1 MSAIALDWVGA
12 DRGGSRA
19 AMPSAS
25 PDPTRFHQAG
35 LPHVSTHQASDIQA
49 SNMQARS
56 NQAGANQAGPN
67 QASSNQASGL
77 HDMFNASTG
86 FGGPETRIFSGSA
99 PAGAGPGGSVAHQAV
114 NLGDAAPRRRCHAI
128 AVAGG
133 KGGVGKTTVAVNLGM
148 TLAMNGHDVM
158 LLDADM
164 GLANV
169 DVLLGLAP
177 SRHLGH
183 LLDGSATLEE
193 LILDAPHGLK
203 VIPGGSGARRLAQL
217 GNGEHAAVIRAF
229 DELPVPPDYLL
240 VDTAAGLSD
249 NVAMFAAAADD
260 VVLVV
265 CDEPASLTD
274 AYALIKVLSRDF
286 GVRRFR
292 FVANM
297 VRNLGEARALHQ
309 KLARV
314 SDRFLDVVLDFFG
327 MVPQDERLRQAIRRQ
342 NAVVDLWPAA
352 RSSQAFKQMANAVDT
367 WEEPARAGLDRIA
380 FFGGQAV
387 TASGW

>member
-1 MSAIALDWVGA
+1 M
-12 DRGGSRA
+12 
-19 AMPSAS
+19 
-25 PDPTRFHQAG
+25 
-35 LPHVSTHQASDIQA
+35 
-49 SNMQARS
+49 
-56 NQAGANQAGPN
+56 NQAW
-67 QASSNQASGL
+67 GL
-77 HDMFNASTG
+77 KDMFNAITA
-86 FGGPETRIFSGSA
+86 EHDA
-99 PAGAGPGGSVAHQAV
+99 PPAPHRPHQAAGAGV
-114 NLGDAAPRRRCHAI
+114 PRRRCRAI

-148 TLAMNGHDVM
+148 SLAMMGREVM

-183 LLDGSATLEE
+183 LLDGTATLEE
-193 LILDAPHGLK
+193 LLLDAPHGLK
-203 VIPGGSGARRLAQL
+203 IIPGGSGARRLAQL

-229 DELPVPPDYLL
+229 DELPRPPDYLL

-292 FVANM
+292 MVANL
-297 VRNLGEARALHQ
+297 VRNAGEARALHQ
-309 KLARV
+309 KLAKV
-314 SDRFLDVVLDFFG
+314 SDRFLDVVLDFLGF
-327 MVPQDERLRQAIRRQ
+327 VPQDERLRQAIRRQ
-342 NAVVDLWPAA
+342 SAVVDLWPAS
-352 RSSQAFKQMANAVDT
+352 RSSQAFKQLAGAVDN
-367 WEEPARAGLDRIA
+367 WEEPARGGLDRIA
-380 FFGGQAV
+380 FFGGQAM
-387 TASGW
+387 TAAGW

>member
-1 MSAIALDWVGA
+1 
-12 DRGGSRA
+12 
-19 AMPSAS
+19 
-25 PDPTRFHQAG
+25 
-35 LPHVSTHQASDIQA
+35 
-49 SNMQARS
+49 
-56 NQAGANQAGPN
+56 
-67 QASSNQASGL
+67 
-77 HDMFNASTG
+77 
-86 FGGPETRIFSGSA
+86 
-99 PAGAGPGGSVAHQAV
+99 
-114 NLGDAAPRRRCHAI
+114 
-128 AVAGG
+128 
-133 KGGVGKTTVAVNLGM
+133 
-148 TLAMNGHDVM
+148 M

-193 LILDAPHGLK
+193 LVLQAPHGLK
-203 VIPGGSGARRLAQL
+203 IIPGGSGARRLAQL

-229 DELPVPPDYLL
+229 DELPRPPDYLL
-240 VDTAAGLSD
+240 VDTPAGLSD

-292 FVANM
+292 MVANL
-297 VRNLGEARALHQ
+297 VRNAGEARALHQ
-309 KLARV
+309 KLAKV
-314 SDRFLDVVLDFFG
+314 ADRFLDVVLDFMG
-327 MVPQDERLRQAIRRQ
+327 MVPQDERLKQAIRRQ

-352 RSSQAFKQMANAVDT
+352 RSSQAFKQLAGAVDN

>member
-1 MSAIALDWVGA
+1 M
-12 DRGGSRA
+12 
-19 AMPSAS
+19 
-25 PDPTRFHQAG
+25 
-35 LPHVSTHQASDIQA
+35 
-49 SNMQARS
+49 
-56 NQAGANQAGPN
+56 NQAW
-67 QASSNQASGL
+67 GL
-77 HDMFNASTG
+77 KDMFNAITG
-86 FGGPETRIFSGSA
+86 DRNDA
-99 PAGAGPGGSVAHQAV
+99 PPAPHRPHQAV
-114 NLGDAAPRRRCHAI
+114 QLAVPRRRCRAI

-148 TLAMNGHDVM
+148 SLAMAGRDVM

-193 LILDAPHGLK
+193 LVLEAPHGLK

-229 DELPVPPDYLL
+229 DELPKPPDYLL

-260 VVLVV
+260 VILVV
-265 CDEPASLTD
+265 CDEPASITD
-274 AYALIKVLSRDF
+274 AYALVKVLSRDF

-292 FVANM
+292 MVANL

-309 KLARV
+309 KLAKV
-314 SDRFLDVVLDFFG
+314 SDRFLDVVLDFLG

-352 RSSQAFKQMANAVDT
+352 RSSQAFKQLAGAVDN

-387 TASGW
+387 PAAGW

>member
-1 MSAIALDWVGA
+1 MS
-12 DRGGSRA
+12 GSL
-19 AMPSAS
+19 AM
-25 PDPTRFHQAG
+25 
-35 LPHVSTHQASDIQA
+35 
-49 SNMQARS
+49 
-56 NQAGANQAGPN
+56 NQAW
-67 QASSNQASGL
+67 GL
-77 HDMFNASTG
+77 KGMFNATTG
-86 FGGPETRIFSGSA
+86 GRDGA
-99 PAGAGPGGSVAHQAV
+99 PPAPHRPHQAAQ
-114 NLGDAAPRRRCHAI
+114 LGAARRRCRAI

-148 TLAMNGHDVM
+148 TLAMTGRDVM

-183 LLDGSATLEE
+183 LLDGTATLEE
-193 LILDAPHGLK
+193 LVLEAPHGLK

-229 DELPVPPDYLL
+229 DELPRPPDYLL

-292 FVANM
+292 FVANL
-297 VRNLGEARALHQ
+297 VRNAGEARALHQ
-309 KLARV
+309 KLAKV
-314 SDRFLDVVLDFFG
+314 SDRFLDVVLDFMGF
-327 MVPQDERLRQAIRRQ
+327 VPQDERLRQAIRRQ
-342 NAVVDLWPAA
+342 SAVVDLWPAA
-352 RSSQAFKQMANAVDT
+352 RSSQAFKQLAGAVDT

-387 TASGW
+387 PAAGW

>member
-1 MSAIALDWVGA
+1 MNPAW
-12 DRGGSRA
+12 
-19 AMPSAS
+19 
-25 PDPTRFHQAG
+25 G
-35 LPHVSTHQASDIQA
+35 LKE
-49 SNMQARS
+49 
-56 NQAGANQAGPN
+56 
-67 QASSNQASGL
+67 
-77 HDMFNASTG
+77 MFNAITG
-86 FGGPETRIFSGSA
+86 ERDLTP
-99 PAGAGPGGSVAHQAV
+99 PATHRPHQAA
-114 NLGDAAPRRRCHAI
+114 GTGAPRRRCRAI

-148 TLAMNGHDVM
+148 SLAMAGRDVM

-183 LLDGSATLEE
+183 LLDGSASLEE
-193 LILDAPHGLK
+193 LVLEAPHGLK
-203 VIPGGSGARRLAQL
+203 IIPGGSGARRLAQL

-229 DELPVPPDYLL
+229 DELPKPPDYLL

-260 VVLVV
+260 VVVVV

-274 AYALIKVLSRDF
+274 AYALVKVLSRDF

-292 FVANM
+292 FVANL
-297 VRNLGEARALHQ
+297 VRNAGEARALHQ
-309 KLARV
+309 KLAKV
-314 SDRFLDVVLDFFG
+314 CDRFLDVVLDFMGF
-327 MVPQDERLRQAIRRQ
+327 VPQDERLRQAIRRQ

-352 RSSQAFKQMANAVDT
+352 RSSQAFKQLAGAVDN

>member
-1 MSAIALDWVGA
+1 M
-12 DRGGSRA
+12 
-19 AMPSAS
+19 
-25 PDPTRFHQAG
+25 
-35 LPHVSTHQASDIQA
+35 
-49 SNMQARS
+49 
-56 NQAGANQAGPN
+56 NQAW
-67 QASSNQASGL
+67 GL
-77 HDMFNASTG
+77 KDMFNAITG
-86 FGGPETRIFSGSA
+86 ERSDA
-99 PAGAGPGGSVAHQAV
+99 PPAPHRPHQAAH
-114 NLGDAAPRRRCHAI
+114 LGAPRRRCRAI

-148 TLAMNGHDVM
+148 SLAMAGREVM

-193 LILDAPHGLK
+193 LLLDAPHGLK

-229 DELPVPPDYLL
+229 DELPRPPDYLL

-274 AYALIKVLSRDF
+274 AYALVKVLSRDF

-292 FVANM
+292 MVANQ
-297 VRNLGEARALHQ
+297 VRNAGEARALHL
-309 KLARV
+309 KLAKV
-314 SDRFLDVVLDFFG
+314 CDRFLDVVLDFFG

-352 RSSQAFKQMANAVDT
+352 RSSQAFKQLASAVDT
-367 WEEPARAGLDRIA
+367 WEEPARTGLDRIA
-380 FFGGQAV
+380 FFGGQTV
-387 TASGW
+387 TAAGW